1 MGEGYKE
8 LAAAIVEQAVW
19 DYRIAVSENN
29 SAEIYKLEKFF
40 LSGWFELLSDLDGE
54 TIIRKIKNMEVSA

>member
-1 MGEGYKE
+1 MDEGYKE
-8 LAAAIVEQAVW
+8 LAAAIVERAVW
-19 DYRIAVSENN
+19 DYRNALKRKHISEVH
-29 SAEIYKLEKFF
+29 SLEKFF

>member
-19 DYRIAVSENN
+19 DYRNALKRKNN
-29 SAEIYKLEKFF
+29 SEVHSLEKFF
-40 LSGWFELLSDLDGE
+40 LSGGFELLSDYDGDE
-54 TIIRKIKNMEVSA
+54 IMRIIRRDAA

>member
-19 DYRIAVSENN
+19 DYRNALKRKNN
-29 SAEIYKLEKFF
+29 SEVHSLEKFF
-40 LSGWFELLSDLDGE
+40 LSGWFELLSDLDGK
-54 TIIRKIKNMEVSA
+54 TIIGKIKNMEVSA